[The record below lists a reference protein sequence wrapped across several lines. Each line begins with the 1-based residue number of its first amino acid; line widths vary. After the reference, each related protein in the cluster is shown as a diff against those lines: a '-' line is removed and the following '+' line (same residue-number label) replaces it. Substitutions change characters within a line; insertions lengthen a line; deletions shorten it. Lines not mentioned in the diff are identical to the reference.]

1 MENFITLT
9 KKNDPFNL
17 EFDLHKCDVS
27 LANALRRTILTDVE
41 TIGFKTEPYNESN
54 VKIIENTSSLHNEFI
69 LLRIGLIPIYFDVS
83 KFDPNKYEFILDVHN
98 KTENIINVTTNDF
111 QVIDKDT
118 GTNLDSNIFFP
129 KNDITNDYILLLKL
143 KPGPNNN
150 GEKIHLKAKANIS
163 NGRDNARYSPVS
175 CITYTNKLDPEL
187 YKEKY
192 QEFAKTSNSNNPKQ
206 TFDITE
212 SERCFQKD
220 ENNRPK
226 IFEFK
231 IESVG
236 VIPSHL
242 ILFNS
247 LDIVKIKIQ
256 QFINNLKQNNS
267 EIIDIQKSL
276 TIMDSFD
283 ITIQNED
290 HTLGNLLQSYI
301 LNLNK
306 DKVKFVGYQLP
317 HPLKKEIFIRIKLNE
332 NNNVENIIK
341 IIEETINNLIT
352 DIDNIKS
359 ELISLFKIPIIK
371 KSIKVKSTS

>member
-1 MENFITLT
+1 M
-9 KKNDPFNL
+9 
-17 EFDLHKCDVS
+17 
-27 LANALRRTILTDVE
+27 
-41 TIGFKTEPYNESN
+41 
-54 VKIIENTSSLHNEFI
+54 
-69 LLRIGLIPIYFDVS
+69 LRIGLIPIYFDVS

-212 SERCFQKD
+212 IAS
-220 ENNRPK
+220 
-226 IFEFK
+226 
-231 IESVG
+231 
-236 VIPSHL
+236 
-242 ILFNS
+242 
-247 LDIVKIKIQ
+247 
-256 QFINNLKQNNS
+256 
-267 EIIDIQKSL
+267 
-276 TIMDSFD
+276 
-283 ITIQNED
+283 ITLEV
-290 HTLGNLLQSYI
+290 SSS
-301 LNLNK
+301 K
-306 DKVKFVGYQLP
+306 
-317 HPLKKEIFIRIKLNE
+317 
-332 NNNVENIIK
+332 
-341 IIEETINNLIT
+341 
-352 DIDNIKS
+352 
-359 ELISLFKIPIIK
+359 
-371 KSIKVKSTS
+371 